1 MTNQGLILGLGKEL
15 HSTIWY
21 GVAMN
26 AFALTGMIL
35 GYVYYCKEGIRNSY
49 IAFVFAFGIA
59 GELGNI
65 YDRIF
70 LGYVRD
76 FITWFGP
83 GAFNLADLWGWVA
96 LVLFAFLL
104 IRSKF
109 DFSMIGK
116 TL

>member
-26 AFALTGMIL
+26 AFALTGMI
-35 GYVYYCKEGIRNSY
+35 
-49 IAFVFAFGIA
+49 
-59 GELGNI
+59 
-65 YDRIF
+65 